1 MPSWAVNF
9 TSDSLQNKANFVN
22 GMRQMTKLASV
33 NWSTALHSQIS
44 LWQIS
49 SGPHLQYVTLLDFLV
64 FSIYRPNARLFECE
78 ISPQLRSRGGWGP
91 TDDHVTTKLALS
103 IVMEARLRALLQT
116 LYYCTICEKAI
127 MYSMTAKCWKCPLSQ
142 RTHLFSMWA
151 CLCSLRED
159 FHNSNC
165 SLFLSRFS
173 SKKIQ
178 PYTVK

>member
-22 GMRQMTKLASV
+22 SMRQMTKLASV

-64 FSIYRPNARLFECE
+64 CFFFYRPNARLFECE

-103 IVMEARLRALLQT
+103 IDRFPFSIVMQARLCAL
-116 LYYCTICEKAI
+116 LYYCTICEKGI
-127 MYSMTAKCWKCPLSQ
+127 MYSMTAKCWKCPLS
-142 RTHLFSMWA
+142 
-151 CLCSLRED
+151 
-159 FHNSNC
+159 
-165 SLFLSRFS
+165 
-173 SKKIQ
+173 
-178 PYTVK
+178 